1 MRKVRCIRPLYL
13 DITVGKVYDIIDY
26 EYHNELITYTIEIL
40 NDENLIMVH
49 QMKVRNASDIMVDV
63 FEDVS
68 IEYRDEII
76 DEILS

>member
-1 MRKVRCIRPLYL
+1 MRKVRCLRPLYL